1 MTSDYIGVT
10 RRRNVFTHLWALLAA
25 MLVNV
30 GLFIVMPM
38 LQAGGGSNCQPL
50 EVVPDVDVVHVR
62 PEPHDKPK
70 VTEARK
76 VTETPPRVPHP
87 SVPQHMTVRPHHLE
101 LPFKMDPA
109 LQLSMPTLGTIP
121 VAAGSMAHIRPQG
134 IFPAG
139 DLDNAIGVQ
148 VRIPPIYPLRARE
161 RRVEGWVRVRLLVDE
176 KGRVERAEVVEARP
190 SGYFERSVLNCVKRW
205 KLTPPTVAGRPVK
218 TWVET
223 RIRFRLED

>member
-1 MTSDYIGVT
+1 MTSDYIGIT
-10 RRRNVFTHLWALLAA
+10 RRRNVFSHLWALLAA
-25 MLVNV
+25 ILVNV

-38 LQAGGGSNCQPL
+38 LQTGDGSNCQPL
-50 EVVPDVDVVHVR
+50 EVVPDVEVVHVR
-62 PEPHDKPK
+62 HLPQVKPEDRPVVKEVEKPPLFI
-70 VTEARK
+70 R
-76 VTETPPRVPHP
+76 P
-87 SVPQHMTVRPHHLE
+87 SVPEHMTVRPHHFE

-109 LQLSMPTLGTIP
+109 FQLSMPKLGTIP

-134 IFPAG
+134 IFSAG
-139 DLDNAIGVQ
+139 DLDTAIGVQ

-190 SGYFERSVLNCVKRW
+190 PGYFERSVLNCVKRW

-218 TWVET
+218 AWVET